1 MEVSKLNSEE
11 KSALISILK
20 NQIEENKEVIRN
32 SKNQKEKEAWTEEN
46 KFLMKLIVKV
56 KEL

>member
-1 MEVSKLNSEE
+1 MSKLNSEE